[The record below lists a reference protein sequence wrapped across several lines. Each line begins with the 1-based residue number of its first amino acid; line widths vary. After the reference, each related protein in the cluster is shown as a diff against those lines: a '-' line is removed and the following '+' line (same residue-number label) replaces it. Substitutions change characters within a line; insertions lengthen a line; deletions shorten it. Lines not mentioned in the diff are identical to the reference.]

1 MDEFVGCGGGGGRG
15 WTVNVWGLV
24 SGLKGRRRGREGTY
38 RGGSRGRGL
47 LMAFLT
53 GLTVVGG

>member
-24 SGLKGRRRGREGTY
+24 SGLKGGGEGGKV
-38 RGGSRGRGL
+38 R
-47 LMAFLT
+47 T
-53 GLTVVGG
+53 GEGVVGGVY